1 MLELLQGSGHSP
13 RAVTSASYRAKEA
26 KEAKVMSLFTLRD
39 ISCDLFHDH
48 ILHPSTQT
56 AVSKMDA
63 LDDKRDW
70 SKVK

>member
-1 MLELLQGSGHSP
+1 MGTPPG
-13 RAVTSASYRAKEA
+13 AVTSASYRANET
-26 KEAKVMSLFTLRD
+26 KVMGLFILRA
-39 ISCDLFHDH
+39 ISFDLFHDH